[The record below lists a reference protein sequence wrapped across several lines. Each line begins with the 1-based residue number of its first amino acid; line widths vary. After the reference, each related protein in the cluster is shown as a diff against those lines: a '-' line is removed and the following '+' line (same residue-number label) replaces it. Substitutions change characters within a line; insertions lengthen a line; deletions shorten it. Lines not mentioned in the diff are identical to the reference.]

1 MAELSN
7 EDRLLGPML
16 VNAGLIKPAQLEE
29 ALRAL
34 AASPGARLRDELVRR
49 GWVSAEVIDGAT
61 EASIVGPSSTAATH
75 PPSSS
80 GTTTQG
86 PSSTAATLP
95 PPVPEATVR
104 VGGPA
109 STLPTVSEGPSP
121 STAPTLKTGGA
132 THEAPGKMP
141 PEVVQASEDP
151 KNRFGK
157 YVLVKQLGHGG
168 MAVVYKAWDTFLS
181 HFVAL
186 KFILTQDIAGG
197 DSSAAQEQVDQFM
210 AEARLAVRLNH
221 PNIARV
227 YELGKHEDK
236 FYMAQ
241 FFIDG
246 PALHEV
252 IHGTRGKSLDTLF
265 YQDPKRHVKVMRD
278 IADAMAY
285 AHGMNPPI
293 IHRDLK
299 PANVM
304 LDSSG
309 RAYVVDFG
317 LAKELRV
324 DGGSMSGAVKGT
336 PKYMAPEQ
344 AEGRSEL
351 MDGRTDVWALGVILY
366 EMLAGR
372 PPFEDENIHRLLSK
386 IINDE
391 PSWPRHVVTPQTAK
405 LSASTKGVLTVPKD
419 LEIIAMKC
427 LQKDRRHRY
436 QNARELVEDL
446 DRVLGGQEVSVPDHS
461 IYWVMGRW
469 GRLARK
475 HRWTL
480 LPVAALLAA
489 VAGLGLW
496 AWSRPPAAPGPAVL
510 PAGPESAAREALRK
524 EVVALRDAFL
534 AQPSAST
541 LEPLAKRLEGLEP
554 VLAPVARQGIGDWWV
569 SFASQREGEGS
580 ALRARSP
587 RERLSKEVRD
597 RAEGLLR
604 DLGLAEAVNRHAK
617 LLGVN
622 PVDLSKAAA
631 EAQAVLAWRGTFSLA
646 VNLHPWAEVRVRV
659 GEKDFTGDASRQEN
673 VTPLRMAD
681 LPVGAVRLDFAR
693 EGSVKTVEVP
703 AAELRDGAVLR
714 VWGTWDRIER
724 AVE

>member
-1 MAELSN
+1 MAEISN

-16 VNAGLIKPAQLEE
+16 VSAGLLKPEQLEE
-29 ALRAL
+29 AQRAL
-34 AASPGARLRDELVRR
+34 AAAPGMRLRDELVRR
-49 GWVSAEVIDGAT
+49 GWVSADVLDRAT
-61 EASIVGPSSTAATH
+61 EASIQVPAATA
-75 PPSSS
+75 P
-80 GTTTQG
+80 
-86 PSSTAATLP
+86 TLP
-95 PPVPEATVR
+95 PPDRTMKV
-104 VGGPA
+104 GPA
-109 STLPTVSEGPSP
+109 PTLPTVVEGPSP
-121 STAPTLKTGGA
+121 TAPTMKPAGEA
-132 THEAPGKMP
+132 HAAPGKTP
-141 PEVVQASEDP
+141 LEVTQASEDP
-151 KNRFGK
+151 KSRFGK
-157 YVLVKQLGHGG
+157 YVLVKQLGQGG

-186 KFILTQDIAGG
+186 KFIRTQDIAGG

-252 IHGTRGKSLDTLF
+252 IHGTRAKSQDTLF
-265 YQDPKRHVKVMRD
+265 YQDPKRYVKITRD

-304 LDSSG
+304 LDSAG

-372 PPFEDENIHRLLSK
+372 PPFEDDNIHRLLSK

-391 PSWPRHVVTPQTAK
+391 PAWPRHVVTPQTAK
-405 LSASTKGVLTVPKD
+405 LSPSTKGVLSVPKD

-436 QNARELVEDL
+436 PGARELVEDL
-446 DRVLGGQEVSVPDHS
+446 DRVLGGQEVSVPEHS
-461 IYWVMGRW
+461 VYWMMGRM

-480 LPVAALLAA
+480 LPVTVLLAV

-496 AWSRPPAAPGPAVL
+496 AFRRPPSASVAVA
-510 PAGPESAAREALRK
+510 PAGPESAAREALRR
-524 EVVALRDAFL
+524 EVSGLRDAFL
-534 AQPSAST
+534 AGPSRET
-541 LEPLAKRLEGLEP
+541 LEPLAKKLEGLET

-569 SFASQREGEGS
+569 SFASQREAEGA
-580 ALRARSP
+580 ALRARP
-587 RERLSKEVRD
+587 PKER
-597 RAEGLLR
+597 
-604 DLGLAEAVNRHAK
+604 LAEAVRARAEA
-617 LLGVN
+617 LLKDLDLVEAVN
-622 PVDLSKAAA
+622 QRAALLDVRPADLSKIA
-631 EAQAVLAWRGTFSLA
+631 EEARAVLAWRGTFALVA
-646 VNLHPWAEVRVRV
+646 NLHPWAEVRVRV
-659 GEKDFTGDASRQEN
+659 GDKDHTGDAARQEN
-673 VTPLRMAD
+673 VTPIRVTD
-681 LPVGAVRLDFAR
+681 LPVGAVRLDFVRDGA
-693 EGSVKTVEVP
+693 VKTVEVP

>member
-16 VNAGLIKPAQLEE
+16 VNAGLLKPEQLEE
-29 ALRAL
+29 ACRAV
-34 AASPGARLRDELVRR
+34 AAAPGARLRDELVRR

-61 EASIVGPSSTAATH
+61 EASI
-75 PPSSS
+75 
-80 GTTTQG
+80 QG
-86 PSSTAATLP
+86 PPATAATLP
-95 PPVPEATVR
+95 PPAPEAAVKA
-104 VGGPA
+104 GGPA
-109 STLPTVSEGPSP
+109 PTVPTVSEGPSP
-121 STAPTLKTGGA
+121 STAPTAKTGGA
-132 THEAPGKMP
+132 AHEAPGKMP
-141 PEVVQASEDP
+141 PEVEQAAQDP

-157 YVLVKQLGHGG
+157 YILVKQLGHGG

-197 DSSAAQEQVDQFM
+197 GSSAAQEQVDQFM

-252 IHGTRGKSLDTLF
+252 IHGTKGKSLDTLF
-265 YQDPKRHVKVMRD
+265 YQDPKRHVKIMRD

-351 MDGRTDVWALGVILY
+351 MDGRTDIWALGVILY

-372 PPFEDENIHRLLSK
+372 PPFEDDNIHRLLGK

-405 LSASTKGVLTVPKD
+405 LSASTKGVLSVPKD
-419 LEIIAMKC
+419 LEVIAMKC

-436 QNARELVEDL
+436 QSARELVEDL
-446 DRVLGGQEVSVPDHS
+446 DRVLAGQQVSVPDRS

-480 LPVAALLAA
+480 LPAAALLAA
-489 VAGLGLW
+489 AAGLGLW
-496 AWSRPPAAPGPAVL
+496 AWRRPPAPAPAVL
-510 PAGPESAAREALRK
+510 PDGPGGAAREALRK

-534 AQPSAST
+534 AQPSVET
-541 LEPLAKRLEGLEP
+541 LEPLARKLEGLEP
-554 VLAPVARQGIGDWWV
+554 VLAAVARQGVGDWWV
-569 SFASQREGEGS
+569 SFASQREGEGA
-580 ALRARSP
+580 ALRARP
-587 RERLSKEVRD
+587 PKERLSREVRE

-604 DLGLAEAVNRHAK
+604 DLGLAEAVNRRAK

-622 PVDLSKAAA
+622 PVDLSKAGE
-631 EAQAVLAWRGTFSLA
+631 EARAVLAWRGTFSLA

-659 GEKDFTGDASRQEN
+659 GDRDFTGDASRQEN

-681 LPVGAVRLDFAR
+681 LPVGAVRLDFSRDGAA
-693 EGSVKTVEVP
+693 KTVEVP
-703 AAELRDGAVLR
+703 ASELRDGAVLR

>member
-1 MAELSN
+1 MAGISA

-16 VNAGLIKPAQLEE
+16 VGAGLLKPEQLEE
-29 ALRAL
+29 AIRHLD
-34 AASPGARLRDELVRR
+34 ASPGTRLRDELVRR
-49 GWVSAEVIDGAT
+49 GWVSADVIDGAT
-61 EASIVGPSSTAATH
+61 EASIQAPASTA
-75 PPSSS
+75 P
-80 GTTTQG
+80 
-86 PSSTAATLP
+86 TLP
-95 PPVPEATVR
+95 PRAPDAAVKA
-104 VGGPA
+104 GPA
-109 STLPTVSEGPSP
+109 PTRPTMAEGPSP
-121 STAPTLKTGGA
+121 TAPTLKTGGEA
-132 THEAPGKMP
+132 HAAPGKTP
-141 PEVVQASEDP
+141 PEVAQASEDP

-157 YVLVKQLGHGG
+157 YVLVKQLGQGG

-186 KFILTQDIAGG
+186 KFIRTQDIAGG
-197 DSSAAQEQVDQFM
+197 ESSAAQEQVDQFM

-252 IHGTRGKSLDTLF
+252 IHGTKAKSLDTLF
-265 YQDPKRHVKVMRD
+265 YQDPKRHVKIMRD

-324 DGGSMSGAVKGT
+324 EGGSMSGAVKGT

-391 PSWPRHVVTPQTAK
+391 PAWPRHVVTPQTAK

-436 QNARELVEDL
+436 PNARDLVEDL
-446 DRVLGGQEVSVPDHS
+446 DRVLGGQEVSVPEHS
-461 IYWVMGRW
+461 IYWMMGRW

-480 LPVAALLAA
+480 LPVAVLLA
-489 VAGLGLW
+489 VIAGLGLR
-496 AWSRPPAAPGPAVL
+496 AFRRPPSAPAAA
-510 PAGPESAAREALRK
+510 PAGPESAAREALRR
-524 EVVALRDAFL
+524 EAVRLRDAFL
-534 AQPSAST
+534 GRPSVET
-541 LEPLAKRLEGLEP
+541 IEPLAKKLEGLEP

-569 SFASQREGEGS
+569 SYASQREAEGA
-580 ALRARSP
+580 ALGARP
-587 RERLSKEVRD
+587 PKERLSPAVRA
-597 RAEGLLR
+597 RAEALLK
-604 DLGLAEAVNRHAK
+604 DLELAEAVNRRAA
-617 LLGVN
+617 LLDVR
-622 PVDLSKAAA
+622 PADLSKAAGA
-631 EAQAVLAWRGTFSLA
+631 ARAVLAWRGTFALA
-646 VNLHPWAEVRVRV
+646 ADAHPWAEVRVRV
-659 GEKDFTGDASRQEN
+659 GGRDFAGDAARQEN
-673 VTPLRMAD
+673 VTPLRVAD
-681 LPVGAVRLDFAR
+681 LPVGPVRLEFVRDGAAR
-693 EGSVKTVEVP
+693 TLEVP
-703 AAELRDGAVLR
+703 ESALKDGAVLR
-714 VWGTWDRIER
+714 VWGTREKLEW